1 MNTKFKHRILTGAL
15 LTAALFA
22 GTSCDD
28 SEGLKVTG
36 EVPFADKTLYEVLL
50 SDAELSDFVEVVNS
64 CGEHCA
70 DSLFNKSKVYTLWA
84 PVNGTF
90 NKDSLI
96 AEVENGNREMVF
108 QSFVK
113 AHISN
118 HLRAANGTL
127 GDDNKVLLLNEKIA
141 VFKGDRKNGYS
152 FSGQHLAECN
162 IRVWN
167 GLLHKL
173 EAPSE
178 YKYNIMEYL
187 ELDENVDSVSK
198 FIYSYNVTEFSAGQS
213 IMGPIVGGEQTYL
226 DSVFVTSNKLLS
238 HWNGVG
244 FLDSEDSTYT
254 VYVPN
259 NKAWADFVAESDKYF
274 NFNLESA
281 NPKSVNAHDRDSLR
295 NYYARINA
303 LKYMTFSNNEQ
314 VYVNNP
320 DSILPIWQSGAKREE
335 LDKQQLEA
343 CVLYEKELSNGTF
356 KVIDK
361 CPFTT
366 YDLFHDT
373 IKIEGENAAMRKE
386 LNGTVAY
393 SREAPK
399 NKINDKDSL
408 FKNAEISGN
417 YYYEG
422 MLNDGNGRAS
432 VSFKLPNA
440 LSAKYNL
447 AIITVPKNITN
458 PDVQPAQI
466 KPTTYTAKVY
476 MQNDSKNVIFTG
488 TANALKDRVDTL
500 FFKDANGERVVLDI
514 PYCEYYNTGN
524 YDDYNLIMELT
535 AGLANQFVLFYDFN
549 VRIDA
554 IMLVPAREPEE

>member
-1 MNTKFKHRILTGAL
+1 
-15 LTAALFA
+15 
-22 GTSCDD
+22 
-28 SEGLKVTG
+28 
-36 EVPFADKTLYEVLL
+36 
-50 SDAELSDFVEVVNS
+50 
-64 CGEHCA
+64 
-70 DSLFNKSKVYTLWA
+70 
-84 PVNGTF
+84 
-90 NKDSLI
+90 
-96 AEVENGNREMVF
+96 
-108 QSFVK
+108 
-113 AHISN
+113 
-118 HLRAANGTL
+118 
-127 GDDNKVLLLNEKIA
+127 
-141 VFKGDRKNGYS
+141 
-152 FSGQHLAECN
+152 
-162 IRVWN
+162 
-167 GLLHKL
+167 
-173 EAPSE
+173 
-178 YKYNIMEYL
+178 
-187 ELDENVDSVSK
+187 
-198 FIYSYNVTEFSAGQS
+198 
-213 IMGPIVGGEQTYL
+213 
-226 DSVFVTSNKLLS
+226 
-238 HWNGVG
+238 
-244 FLDSEDSTYT
+244 
-254 VYVPN
+254 
-259 NKAWADFVAESDKYF
+259 
-274 NFNLESA
+274 
-281 NPKSVNAHDRDSLR
+281 
-295 NYYARINA
+295 
-303 LKYMTFSNNEQ
+303 
-314 VYVNNP
+314 
-320 DSILPIWQSGAKREE
+320 
-335 LDKQQLEA
+335 
-343 CVLYEKELSNGTF
+343 
-356 KVIDK
+356 
-361 CPFTT
+361 
-366 YDLFHDT
+366 
-373 IKIEGENAAMRKE
+373 MRKE

-408 FKNAEISGN
+408 FKNTEISGN